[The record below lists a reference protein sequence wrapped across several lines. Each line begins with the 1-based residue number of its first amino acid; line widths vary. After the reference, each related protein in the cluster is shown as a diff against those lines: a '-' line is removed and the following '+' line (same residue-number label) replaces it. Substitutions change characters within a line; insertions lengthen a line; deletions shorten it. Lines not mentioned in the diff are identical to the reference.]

1 MESAPSHTTY
11 DVLVIGGG
19 PSGATAALRLA
30 RAGVRVLVVEK
41 SSFPRFHVGESFLPR
56 NFDLIVE
63 LGLEAALKALPHT
76 EKLGA
81 EFAFGNTTET
91 SRIAFDDGFN
101 ESIRPPRRYKSVMNR
116 CNATRRTRSDLP

>member
-1 MESAPSHTTY
+1 MELAPSHTTY

-30 RAGVRVLVVEK
+30 RAGVRVLVAEK

-63 LGLEAALKALPHT
+63 LGLDAALKALPHT

-81 EFAFGNTTET
+81 EGPAAH
-91 SRIAFDDGFN
+91 R
-101 ESIRPPRRYKSVMNR
+101 K
-116 CNATRRTRSDLP
+116 TRRGIRLRKYDRNVTHRFQRWIQWII